1 MSCCRPAVLPPAAHA
16 ALGIGPC
23 VVLAH
28 GRRAERRAG
37 LQVDGSGGL
46 GQRINILS
54 TKFAAV
60 KTCVNHGKKVD

>member
-28 GRRAERRAG
+28 GRGAERRAG
-37 LQVDGSGGL
+37 LQAGGSGGL
-46 GQRINILS
+46 GQRIWWKPQSL
-54 TKFAAV
+54 
-60 KTCVNHGKKVD
+60 